1 MPNSEKPCRYRG
13 HVAIDEAGTELGTLL
28 PQVARA
34 GSLSEQVYRSLR
46 ESIADGRLTP
56 GSRITERQLA
66 AALDVSPTP
75 VREALGKLEHEG
87 LVERSDSRRLRIV
100 DHPTETL
107 HELMEVEIM
116 LRGAEARFAAR
127 KITPDAIERMRG
139 YIEELVE
146 ARSRLSLTEQF
157 EMAQRFDSEIAR
169 AAANP
174 ALRSLIDSYAIYG
187 ADYRLSRA
195 AEDAKDP
202 DWVER
207 RIAGHRTIVE
217 ALASGDEDAAEL
229 TMRRHARSA
238 IKNL

>member
-1 MPNSEKPCRYRG
+1 MSLNN
-13 HVAIDEAGTELGTLL
+13 VL

-46 ESIADGRLTP
+46 ESIADGRLAA

-87 LVERSDSRRLRIV
+87 LVERVGARRLQVV
-100 DHPTETL
+100 DHPAETL

-127 KITPDAIERMRG
+127 KITPDAVARMRG
-139 YIEELVE
+139 YIEELVA
-146 ARSRLSLTEQF
+146 ARDALTLVEQF
-157 EMAQRFDSEIAR
+157 EMAQRFDAEVAR

-174 ALRSLIDSYAIYG
+174 ALRSLIESYAIYG

-195 AEDAKDP
+195 AEDAKNP
-202 DWVER
+202 DWIEA
-207 RIAGHRTIVE
+207 RIADHRAIVE
-217 ALASGDEDAAEL
+217 VLAAGDEDAAER

>member
-1 MPNSEKPCRYRG
+1 MESLDS
-13 HVAIDEAGTELGTLL
+13 VL

-34 GSLSEQVYRSLR
+34 GSLSEQVYQSLR
-46 ESIADGRLTP
+46 ESIADGRLAP

-75 VREALGKLEHEG
+75 VREALSKLEHEG
-87 LVERSDSRRLRIV
+87 LVERSDSRRLRV
-100 DHPTETL
+100 TDHPAETL

-127 KITPDAIERMRG
+127 KITPDAIERLRAS
-139 YIEELVE
+139 IDELVK
-146 ARSRLSLTEQF
+146 ARDSLTLAEQF
-157 EMAQRFDSEIAR
+157 EMAQGFDAEIAR

-174 ALRSLIDSYAIYG
+174 ALRALIDSYAIYG
-187 ADYRLSRA
+187 SDFRLSRA

-202 DWVER
+202 AWVER
-207 RIAGHRTIVE
+207 RIADHRAIVE
-217 ALASGDEDAAEL
+217 ALAAGDEDAAESV
-229 TMRRHARSA
+229 MRRHARSA

>member
-1 MPNSEKPCRYRG
+1 MSLNE
-13 HVAIDEAGTELGTLL
+13 VL

-46 ESIADGRLTP
+46 ESIADGRLAP

-87 LVERSDSRRLRIV
+87 LVERVGARRLQVV
-100 DHPTETL
+100 DHPAETVS
-107 HELMEVEIM
+107 ELMEVEIM

-127 KITPDAIERMRG
+127 KITPEAIARMRG
-139 YIEELVE
+139 YIDDLVA
-146 ARSRLSLTEQF
+146 ARESLTLGEQF
-157 EMAQRFDSEIAR
+157 EMAQRFDAEIAR

-174 ALRSLIDSYAIYG
+174 ALRGLIESYAIYG
-187 ADYRLSRA
+187 ADHRLSRA

-202 DWVER
+202 GWIET
-207 RIAGHRTIVE
+207 RIADHRAIVD
-217 ALASGDEDAAEL
+217 ALAAGDEDAAER
-229 TMRRHARSA
+229 TMRANARSA